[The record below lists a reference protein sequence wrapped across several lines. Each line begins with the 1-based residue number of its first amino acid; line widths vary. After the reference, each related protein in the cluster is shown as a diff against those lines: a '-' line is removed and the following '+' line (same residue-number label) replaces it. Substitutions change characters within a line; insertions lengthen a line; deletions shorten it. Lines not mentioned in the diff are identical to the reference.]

1 MKQHLDKSVHDHM
14 QLLFKNTKE
23 LEKAHSQTK
32 KELEDANQRL
42 VKTTLVLKEFN
53 DLLNQTRRELE
64 ATRAELAQFKR
75 DSGDKKV
82 YVGPPPVSTPRTE
95 RRNHEKSPRS
105 SPEPK
110 KSPRHSPEPRF
121 GTKSPEP
128 KSPERTSPVPSSPE
142 RKSPSPTGIL
152 TPKAERKM
160 SPPGNEKKVQFKKN
174 VSPFVKPADDPVVTA
189 PLKSPVKPAEPPVPV
204 VTATLKSPVKPADPP
219 VHISRTEIVINQVKS
234 PTKRNPSPVLVERS
248 DSSIS
253 SSSSSSNGSNPP
265 MGSPQRPISPEAPT
279 RKPLP
284 PSPPPQQQQ
293 IITTAIIADPARE
306 LPEEPKN
313 QQPVHQPSG
322 QYQQVPVNQYAT
334 LPYQQ
339 QPQQPGEL
347 TLKKRQAL
355 IKPIITRPFPQLN
368 AIVDAMNNSP
378 INDYPN
384 HYHAMMS
391 TMEPDR
397 FYVVNGDLLIKI
409 NTFGALRPYAVIY
422 VQPWEERRRN
432 VFHDMRLNK
441 RTKHHSERVCIEA
454 NSQIGIVKLL
464 VNCSLND
471 TIVSVLCTQQ
481 NTSFL
486 PAFVETMGWGFNVPA
501 GLHRNA
507 FFYQEHILIRLRQ
520 RMPEMREGMQI
531 PPGM

>member
-23 LEKAHSQTK
+23 LEKAHNQTK
-32 KELEDANQRL
+32 KELEDAHQRL

-75 DSGDKKV
+75 DSGDNKV
-82 YVGPPPVSTPRTE
+82 YVGPPPISTPRTE
-95 RRNHEKSPRS
+95 RKSPTRNQ

-121 GTKSPEP
+121 ATKSSPEP

-152 TPKAERKM
+152 TPKTQRKI
-160 SPPGNEKKVQFKKN
+160 SPGQQANDKKVQFKNN
-174 VSPFVKPADDPVVTA
+174 VSPFVKPSDSDAVDTVA
-189 PLKSPVKPAEPPVPV
+189 LKSPVNQP
-204 VTATLKSPVKPADPP
+204 DPP
-219 VHISRTEIVINQVKS
+219 VHISRTEIVINAINKFPVKRD
-234 PTKRNPSPVLVERS
+234 PPARVERS

-265 MGSPQRPISPEAPT
+265 QGSPNRPISPESPAK
-279 RKPLP
+279 RALP
-284 PSPPPQQQQ
+284 PPPPPPQQQKAPTTT
-293 IITTAIIADPARE
+293 IITTTNNVDPTRE
-306 LPEEPKN
+306 LPEEPKSPTPIY
-313 QQPVHQPSG
+313 QHTG
-322 QYQQVPVNQYAT
+322 QYQQVPGNQYAT

-347 TLKKRQAL
+347 TLKKRQAV

-368 AIVDAMNNSP
+368 AIVDAMHNSP
-378 INDYPN
+378 INDYPG

-454 NSQIGIVKLL
+454 NSQIGIIKLL

-507 FFYQEHILIRLRQ
+507 FFYQEHVLIRLRQ
-520 RMPEMREGMQI
+520 RMPEMYEGIQI